1 MLHGS
6 GVGRTHPGRMRGRHS
21 RGGQDR
27 PVDSTSGGVMFRAR
41 RRPLARAAMIGGTA
55 YVAGRAGQRSANR
68 QQEEYNQEQDQEARL
83 ANLEAQTTPAPA
95 PAPQPQA
102 PSTDMVGRR
111 NQLSELH

>member
-1 MLHGS
+1 
-6 GVGRTHPGRMRGRHS
+6 
-21 RGGQDR
+21 
-27 PVDSTSGGVMFRAR
+27 MFRAR

-95 PAPQPQA
+95 PQPQA
-102 PSTDMVGRR
+102 PSTDMVGRL
-111 NQLSELH
+111 NQLSELHSSGALTDAEFAAAKQQLLAS

>member
-1 MLHGS
+1 
-6 GVGRTHPGRMRGRHS
+6 
-21 RGGQDR
+21 
-27 PVDSTSGGVMFRAR
+27 MFRAR

-102 PSTDMVGRR
+102 PSTDMVGRL
-111 NQLSELH
+111 NQLSELHSSGALTDAEFAAAKQQLLAS